1 LYDKRPGKDLG
12 ACPTLCMKKKAAIL
26 SVLALISLL
35 CGLAL
40 VLVRPTIAVL
50 LRNRIQSSLS
60 EHFQSQVQ
68 FSDFDVSVFPMPNA
82 TVKGLTLSHHN
93 RKDVPPLIQ
102 VDEVFIS
109 LHWLGLLGPRLHMTR
124 VDLKGLTLTFPPKQ
138 HDTQPKTQGWGR
150 ELREKY
156 SVFVEELNAS
166 DAQIILLRAQPEKK
180 PLVFL
185 LHRLT
190 LTNLSFE
197 GPAGFEATLTNAV
210 PRGEIHAK
218 GSFGPWDPD
227 TPRATPIQAAYQFL
241 HADLSTIKGLEG
253 TLSSTGSF
261 EGPLDYLNVKG
272 TTSIP
277 NFTLRRVANPIELK
291 TEFSASIDGTN
302 GNTYLHSVE
311 AHFLHSTMSVQGEV
325 VDLNTSVR
333 GRTINLDAQSKQ
345 ARAEDLIRIAVK
357 TDRPVL
363 NGPAK
368 LKAKIRIP
376 EEDKDLSD
384 RLDVTADFELTD
396 GHFSN
401 QQIQDKIDTLS
412 RKGQGEPK
420 NTEIDHVPTQ
430 LDASMHL
437 KDAAIKFSRVH
448 FLVPGASLD
457 MQGTYAL
464 GDGAL
469 DFRGDLYLDAK
480 LSQTTTGAKSLL
492 LKAVDP
498 FFKGKNGG
506 ARVPIKV
513 TGTKDHPIFGL
524 GKEGN
529 AKKPETHNAGGAH

>member
-1 LYDKRPGKDLG
+1 
-12 ACPTLCMKKKAAIL
+12 MKKKAAIVSILAALLL
-26 SVLALISLL
+26 SS
-35 CGLAL
+35 CGL
-40 VLVRPTIAVL
+40 VLVLMRPTIAVL

-68 FSDFDVSVFPMPNA
+68 FSDFDVSLLPMPNA

-93 RKDVPPLIQ
+93 RKDIPPLIQ

-109 LHWLGLLGPRLHMTR
+109 LHWLGLFGPRLHMTR
-124 VDLKGLTLTFPPKQ
+124 VDVKGLKLTFPPKQ
-138 HDTQPKTQGWGR
+138 HDGQPKAQGWGR
-150 ELREKY
+150 ELSEKY
-156 SVFVEELNAS
+156 PVFVEELNAS
-166 DAQIILLRAQPEKK
+166 DAQIILLRAQAEKK
-180 PLVFL
+180 PLIFL
-185 LHRLT
+185 LHKLK

-197 GPAGFEATLTNAV
+197 EPAGFEATLTNAV

-227 TPRATPIQAAYQFL
+227 TPRATPVKADYQFL
-241 HADLSTIKGLEG
+241 RADLSTIKGLEG

-277 NFTLRRVANPIELK
+277 NFTLRRVANPVELK
-291 TEFSASIDGTN
+291 TEFSATVDGTN
-302 GNTYLHSVE
+302 GNTYLHSVQ
-311 AHFLHSTMSVQGEV
+311 AHFLHSTLSVQGEV
-325 VDLNTSVR
+325 VDLNANVR
-333 GRTINLDAQSKQ
+333 GRTINLDAQSNQ
-345 ARAEDLIRIAVK
+345 ARAEDLIRLAVK

-368 LKAKIRIP
+368 LKAKIQIP

-384 RLDVTADFELTD
+384 RLDVTADFQLTD

-401 QQIQDKIDTLS
+401 PEIQDKIDTLS

-420 NTEIDHVPTQ
+420 NTEIAHVPTQ

-437 KDAAIKFSRVH
+437 KNSAIDFSRVH

-457 MQGTYAL
+457 MQGTYVL
-464 GDGAL
+464 GDGGL

-498 FFKGKNGG
+498 FFKGNNGG
-506 ARVPIKV
+506 ARVPVKV
-513 TGTKDHPIFGL
+513 TGTKDHPVFGL
-524 GKEGN
+524 GKDGA
-529 AKKPETHNAGGAH
+529 AKKADGHHAAG

>member
-1 LYDKRPGKDLG
+1 
-12 ACPTLCMKKKAAIL
+12 MKKKAAIF
-26 SVLALISLL
+26 SLL
-35 CGLAL
+35 IVLFLLCSLAL
-40 VLVRPTIAVL
+40 VLMRPTIAVL

-68 FSDFDVSVFPMPNA
+68 FSDFNVSLFPMPKA
-82 TVKGLTLSHHN
+82 TVNGLTLSHHN

-102 VDEVFIS
+102 VDQVSFS
-109 LHWLGLLGPRLHMTR
+109 LHWLGLFGPRLHVTR
-124 VDLKGLTLTFPPKQ
+124 VDVKGLRLTFPPKQ
-138 HDTQPKTQGWGR
+138 HDPRPKAQGWGR
-150 ELREKY
+150 TLPEKY
-156 SVFVEELNAS
+156 PIFIEELDAS
-166 DAQIILLRAQPEKK
+166 DAQITLLRAQPEKK
-180 PLVFL
+180 PLIFL
-185 LHRLT
+185 LHKLK

-197 GPAGFEATLTNAV
+197 GPSGFEATLTNAV

-227 TPRATPIQAAYQFL
+227 TPRATPVKADYQFL
-241 HADLSTIKGLEG
+241 RADLSTIKGLEG
-253 TLSSTGSF
+253 TLSSIGSF
-261 EGPLDYLNVKG
+261 EGPLDYLDVKG

-291 TEFSASIDGTN
+291 TEFSATVDGTN

-311 AHFLHSTMSVQGEV
+311 AHFLHSTLSVQGEV
-325 VDLNTSVR
+325 VDLNANVR

-345 ARAEDLIRIAVK
+345 ARAEDLIRLAVK

-384 RLDVTADFELTD
+384 RLDVIADFELTD
-396 GHFSN
+396 GHFN
-401 QQIQDKIDTLS
+401 NPEIQDKIDTLS

-420 NTEIDHVPTQ
+420 NTEIAHVPTQ

-437 KDAAIKFSRVH
+437 KNSAIDFSRVH

-464 GDGAL
+464 GDGGL

-524 GKEGN
+524 GKEGS
-529 AKKPETHNAGGAH
+529 AKATEAHRAGGGQ

>member
-1 LYDKRPGKDLG
+1 
-12 ACPTLCMKKKAAIL
+12 MKKKAAIL
-26 SVLALISLL
+26 SVLVVILLL
-35 CGLAL
+35 CGLAV
-40 VLVRPTIAVL
+40 VLMRPTIAVL
-50 LRNRIQSSLS
+50 VRNRIQSTLS

-68 FSDFDVSVFPMPNA
+68 FSDLSLSLFPMPNV

-102 VDEVFIS
+102 VDAVSIS
-109 LHWLGLLGPRLHMTR
+109 LHWLGLFGPRLHMTR
-124 VDLKGLTLTFPPKQ
+124 VDLRGLKLTFPPKQ
-138 HDTQPKTQGWGR
+138 HDTQPKAQGWGR
-150 ELREKY
+150 ELGEKY
-156 SVFVEELNAS
+156 PVFIEELDAS
-166 DAQIILLRAQPEKK
+166 DAQIILLRGQPEKK

-185 LHRLT
+185 LHRLK
-190 LTNLSFE
+190 LTNLSLE
-197 GPAGFEATLTNAV
+197 GPAEFEATLTNAV

-218 GSFGPWDPD
+218 GSFGPWDAE
-227 TPRATPIQAAYQFL
+227 TPRATPVKADYQFL

-253 TLSSTGSF
+253 TLSSTGNF

-277 NFTLRRVANPIELK
+277 NFTLRRVANPIELN
-291 TEFSASIDGTN
+291 TEFSATVDGTN

-311 AHFLHSTMSVQGEV
+311 AHFLRSTLSVQGEV

-333 GRTINLDAQSKQ
+333 GRTINLNAQSKQ
-345 ARAEDLIRIAVK
+345 ARAEDLIRLAVK
-357 TDRPVL
+357 TDQPVL

-368 LKAKIRIP
+368 LNAKIRIP
-376 EEDKDLSD
+376 EEEDKDLSD

-401 QQIQDKIDTLS
+401 PQIQDKIDTLS

-420 NTEIDHVPTQ
+420 NREIVHVPTQ

-437 KDAAIKFSRVH
+437 KDAAINFSRVH

-457 MQGTYAL
+457 MQGTYVM
-464 GDGAL
+464 GDGGL

-492 LKAVDP
+492 LRAVDP

-513 TGTKDHPIFGL
+513 TGTKDHPVFGL
-524 GKEGN
+524 GKEGS
-529 AKKPETHNAGGAH
+529 AKKPENHQAGGVH

>member
-1 LYDKRPGKDLG
+1 
-12 ACPTLCMKKKAAIL
+12 MKKKAAIL
-26 SVLALISLL
+26 SVLALILLL

-40 VLVRPTIAVL
+40 VVMRPGLAAL
-50 LRNRIQSSLS
+50 LRARIQSSLS

-68 FSDFDVSVFPMPNA
+68 FSDFSLSLFPMPNA

-93 RKDVPPLIQ
+93 RTDVPPLIQ
-102 VDEVFIS
+102 VDEVSMS

-124 VDLKGLTLTFPPKQ
+124 VEVKGLKLTFPPKQ
-138 HDTQPKTQGWGR
+138 HDAQPKEKGWGR

-156 SVFVEELNAS
+156 PVFIEELDAS
-166 DAQIILLRAQPEKK
+166 DAQIILLRAQPEKQ
-180 PLVFL
+180 PLIFL
-185 LHRLT
+185 LHKLK

-218 GSFGPWDPD
+218 GSFGPWDAD
-227 TPRATPIQAAYQFL
+227 TPRATLVKADYQFL

-261 EGPLDYLNVKG
+261 DGPLDYLNVKG

-291 TEFSASIDGTN
+291 TEFAATVDGTN

-311 AHFLHSTMSVQGEV
+311 AHFLHSTLSVQGEV
-325 VDLNTSVR
+325 VDLNTNVR

-345 ARAEDLIRIAVK
+345 ARAEDLIRLAVK
-357 TDRPVL
+357 TEQPVL

-376 EEDKDLSD
+376 EEDRDLSD

-396 GHFSN
+396 GHFRN
-401 QQIQDKIDTLS
+401 PQIQDKVDTLS

-420 NTEIDHVPTQ
+420 NTEIVHVPTQ

-437 KDAAIKFSRVH
+437 KNAAINFSRVH

-457 MQGTYAL
+457 MQGTYVL
-464 GDGAL
+464 GDGSL

-513 TGTKDHPIFGL
+513 TGTKDHPVFGL
-524 GKEGN
+524 GKEGS
-529 AKKPETHNAGGAH
+529 AKKAQNHRAGGAL